1 MSAQAALHILIEA
14 VRASARA
21 LRGLADNLERAAA
34 AAERGPSAGSDRVT
48 EVSTDTIDWDLVTE
62 ALEAERDQRTG
73 APCTNFSSYHDV
85 EKSIPPLPDHCVDLC
100 GRLGGTIEDVKS
112 RATRAWIAGCW
123 AKATLEGKIP
133 KPRPTPKIALQA
145 TTYII
150 LKGPSVQRP
159 TRVSSAAEYFKLL
172 PRRAVE
178 MATGG
183 PIQFLDQGVLQTY
196 VMGLDLTAWDGEW
209 SESFAIPV
217 LSRQSGVLI
226 AVPEGAFSPE
236 VLQAGAFA
244 AMDDLVGPST
254 RVTLPAVFEELDGTE
269 TPHTEDIPVVLIDF
283 HKNILESIRGFD
295 PVTEGPGIRC
305 FSPPH
310 MEILPESNS
319 LLLAA
324 YAYVEGGTEGR
335 TQFYSAEETQI
346 PPPACDPGTKGLLE
360 AAQGEGLPWW
370 GFHSQEGY
378 YGNARRAVSRDL
390 QGAPCYVLPAG
401 GYDPAPR
408 QGGTPDELCTSSLIQ
423 GASGSQAGLQSG
435 QPAKVQTTGRC
446 KPRAPEDRGIHE
458 CGRTS
463 RPALDP
469 DYPGGEQSIP
479 ALPQPEALSAAL
491 FQHSQALTTLV
502 AHLAGQDGMEFGATA
517 TGSALSLKGS
527 LKRDKLLRDLAERR
541 GNFFL
546 KVSQNAF
553 RRLRPSELVPQEI
566 SALGGRALFSKYM
579 ERSGGYSGQRDLGL
593 TMWLLSQMADAFLNE
608 DATGAQELLALTM
621 VTLEQVAQD
630 SGKWEVGWILSL
642 QEDPPPG
649 VFQARPTTTNPRLRA
664 FAPLCPPEWATTAL
678 SYVKEVDLIN
688 SRRQE
693 ALPGKKNQLGKEQ
706 DDQARLESPFAAL
719 FYLRTVQNLLCDV
732 LADYLLHHKT
742 ASLQFFK
749 SLVPVAGTT
758 LKPDFLVSLLAC
770 LQPSASLTLRKKK
783 AAHKMPSAFQACFAS
798 IPQGDHLGVEIATES
813 HRNYLISK
821 GLLQE
826 EEEVRSGLP
835 YLGQKVASG
844 LVIDDFFSIS
854 VEDAANG
861 RWPDEK
867 SEWIDTA
874 QAPQGIKQIL
884 LARKAY
890 ADAGLEGSPLKDL
903 VDEEKGKIIGA
914 EVDSSSL
921 TRSLGLVLVAA
932 PVRKRL
938 ALSYISL
945 ELAAKDTTSDA
956 LHACLIGGWVSA
968 AMYRRPF
975 MSILQKAYKIQMS
988 EVDQERPKTV
998 NLPRSVAEELT
1009 LLAVLCPLMH
1019 KHIQSKWSKPSAVYT
1034 DELAAA
1040 LGQSFDKAL
1049 TKKIRGT
1056 QSVEPKLKAKW
1067 KVDKVWSWRSPKHIN
1082 IQEVLAAERLMKEQA
1097 VSWPKSRFPVVMD
1110 SNVGM
1115 SALVKG
1121 RSPSDGLRPALRRAG
1136 STIVAGALYP
1146 AYHFGPTRLLPAD
1159 HPTRD
1164 NEFPPPCRSCRPPEA
1179 TCTELLQFSKVSNL
1193 ARKGANWVRLVL
1205 LLLQDLP
1212 LWSQSKDSWR
1222 FAHVSYKHCPFG
1234 ARGADF
1240 SQKEFDSACGYPGEG
1255 PAAGGSRVQLM
1266 RCLASAFPLGI
1277 PALVRLLG
1285 ALAALVGIFGACISF
1300 ATFVLTSALPR
1311 KAVPVRVRS
1320 RPRPRSSSLTLFR
1333 QAKLQA
1339 LLLAILFLEH
1349 PGLVAGAPRHGLK
1362 LQPRDAADR
1371 ARQET
1376 RGQLELPDGRPVL
1389 GQTQRQRDKLIG
1401 AFEEWLRSQGILLD
1415 EILMVGAPDVEALNL
1430 LLERYGRELYRAG
1443 RPYGHYSET
1452 VNAVSAKRPR
1462 VRRLLQPAW
1471 DLAYSWLRQEPPV
1484 HHLALP
1490 WQAMLSFL
1498 TTSLCWGWCRV
1509 AGIIALSWGGITRIG
1524 ESVNAFRRDLVLPS
1538 DVNYTIDYV
1547 LLQIAGPKTRFRCAR
1562 HQMAKVDQPQ
1572 LVRIIVTAF
1581 ENLRPDQRLWPAS
1594 GSTIRSRFQ
1603 RLVQANSLDHLRTK
1617 KGLDLGS
1624 LRAGGA
1630 SWLLMTSDN
1639 PDMTRR
1645 RGRWINAKVMEVY
1658 VQEAWAVQFL
1668 PQLPESIKEGIM
1680 EGAGLF
1686 PWALELAEIWK
1697 RAAVPESAWPILY
1710 QKAARDLE
1718 QQEMGRQHLEK
1729 EEAGDGGA
1737 AFAQCGRVHPLL
1749 DAEEKKC
1756 DQLDELT
1763 FNSEC
1768 PVRRSSF
1775 SRKAA
1780 HPSRF

>member
-1 MSAQAALHILIEA
+1 MF
-14 VRASARA
+14 
-21 LRGLADNLERAAA
+21 
-34 AAERGPSAGSDRVT
+34 GSIHKKEFV
-48 EVSTDTIDWDLVTE
+48 
-62 ALEAERDQRTG
+62 
-73 APCTNFSSYHDV
+73 
-85 EKSIPPLPDHCVDLC
+85 
-100 GRLGGTIEDVKS
+100 
-112 RATRAWIAGCW
+112 
-123 AKATLEGKIP
+123 
-133 KPRPTPKIALQA
+133 
-145 TTYII
+145 
-150 LKGPSVQRP
+150 
-159 TRVSSAAEYFKLL
+159 
-172 PRRAVE
+172 
-178 MATGG
+178 
-183 PIQFLDQGVLQTY
+183 FL
-196 VMGLDLTAWDGEW
+196 
-209 SESFAIPV
+209 
-217 LSRQSGVLI
+217 
-226 AVPEGAFSPE
+226 
-236 VLQAGAFA
+236 
-244 AMDDLVGPST
+244 
-254 RVTLPAVFEELDGTE
+254 
-269 TPHTEDIPVVLIDF
+269 
-283 HKNILESIRGFD
+283 
-295 PVTEGPGIRC
+295 
-305 FSPPH
+305 
-310 MEILPESNS
+310 
-319 LLLAA
+319 
-324 YAYVEGGTEGR
+324 
-335 TQFYSAEETQI
+335 
-346 PPPACDPGTKGLLE
+346 
-360 AAQGEGLPWW
+360 
-370 GFHSQEGY
+370 
-378 YGNARRAVSRDL
+378 
-390 QGAPCYVLPAG
+390 
-401 GYDPAPR
+401 
-408 QGGTPDELCTSSLIQ
+408 TSSLD
-423 GASGSQAGLQSG
+423 
-435 QPAKVQTTGRC
+435 T
-446 KPRAPEDRGIHE
+446 
-458 CGRTS
+458 
-463 RPALDP
+463 
-469 DYPGGEQSIP
+469 
-479 ALPQPEALSAAL
+479 
-491 FQHSQALTTLV
+491 
-502 AHLAGQDGMEFGATA
+502 
-517 TGSALSLKGS
+517 
-527 LKRDKLLRDLAERR
+527 
-541 GNFFL
+541 
-546 KVSQNAF
+546 
-553 RRLRPSELVPQEI
+553 
-566 SALGGRALFSKYM
+566 
-579 ERSGGYSGQRDLGL
+579 
-593 TMWLLSQMADAFLNE
+593 
-608 DATGAQELLALTM
+608 
-621 VTLEQVAQD
+621 
-630 SGKWEVGWILSL
+630 
-642 QEDPPPG
+642 
-649 VFQARPTTTNPRLRA
+649 
-664 FAPLCPPEWATTAL
+664 
-678 SYVKEVDLIN
+678 
-688 SRRQE
+688 
-693 ALPGKKNQLGKEQ
+693 
-706 DDQARLESPFAAL
+706 
-719 FYLRTVQNLLCDV
+719 
-732 LADYLLHHKT
+732 
-742 ASLQFFK
+742 
-749 SLVPVAGTT
+749 
-758 LKPDFLVSLLAC
+758 SLLTRTC
-770 LQPSASLTLRKKK
+770 
-783 AAHKMPSAFQACFAS
+783 
-798 IPQGDHLGVEIATES
+798 D
-813 HRNYLISK
+813 
-821 GLLQE
+821 
-826 EEEVRSGLP
+826 
-835 YLGQKVASG
+835 GQ
-844 LVIDDFFSIS
+844 
-854 VEDAANG
+854 
-861 RWPDEK
+861 
-867 SEWIDTA
+867 
-874 QAPQGIKQIL
+874 
-884 LARKAY
+884 
-890 ADAGLEGSPLKDL
+890 
-903 VDEEKGKIIGA
+903 
-914 EVDSSSL
+914 
-921 TRSLGLVLVAA
+921 
-932 PVRKRL
+932 
-938 ALSYISL
+938 
-945 ELAAKDTTSDA
+945 
-956 LHACLIGGWVSA
+956 
-968 AMYRRPF
+968 
-975 MSILQKAYKIQMS
+975 
-988 EVDQERPKTV
+988 
-998 NLPRSVAEELT
+998 
-1009 LLAVLCPLMH
+1009 H

-1056 QSVEPKLKAKW
+1056 QSVEPKLKGLESPLCNDVLLSAKW

-1240 SQKEFDSACGYPGEG
+1240 NQKEFDSACGYPGEG

-1668 PQLPESIKEGIM
+1668 PQLPKSIKEGIM

-1737 AFAQCGRVHPLL
+1737 AFVAERLVGHVQRYSEKNGFGFIACPACRDQFGRDAQLFQEDWEVQPVRGALKRGVCIMTNHCIFHKAVSFVLSFEERFPCPKGRPWAAEIQKLELAAQRGGLGGSERLDAARLDEKGRVT
-1749 DAEEKKC
+1749 
-1756 DQLDELT
+1756 LDEPGRAQKSSADRDGKSHWDYVLGSARLGELRSPMVTKAVTVTPILT
-1763 FNSEC
+1763 FGDSSCAAHELCAQAGRRGARARGRLRARLWADGYLFLRCKVPVFSSEC
-1768 PVRRSSF
+1768 KPVPRGLLPSSAVQKARL
-1775 SRKAA
+1775 SLLRGLQSLGLLAKDTPLEEGKAA
-1780 HPSRF
+1780 PKSAGKAADATADVRSLASSEVLALLNHPEPWRYGTREDLFLFLDHFLNSPAQPVFDSANLRAVLPQQSTGFHTDSVYMGRLMQQPTELLAVWIPVTEIPLEMGGLVLCRGSNSHPGFEHFRATYGRLDLDEADVGGSGWFTEDPREAQRSLRRGNRRPIIAFGGQMETAHFRPGDVVLFTMHSIHGSSVNCTDRYRLSMDFRVRAERVSDVEQSQKKGRPE